1 MLGATNLPWS
11 LDSAVLRRFDRR
23 IYVPLPDGP
32 ARRQMFH
39 KRLAGVPNSLE
50 DRDYDEV
57 AKRTSGLS
65 GSDIDGIVR
74 DALMRPVRRLTSAS
88 YFRPA
93 VIDGKKVRDTRN
105 DKLTSVRASC
115 RAPRPTRAPS
125 APAGPRTR
133 PTVCSN
139 RRSRPAISPRPS
151 GLPRPPFPARR
162 SSFIVCRVVERL
174 P

>member
-1 MLGATNLPWS
+1 MSQGVLVLGATNLPWS

-39 KRLAGVPNSLE
+39 QRLAGVPNSLE

-88 YFRPA
+88 CFRPA
-93 VIDGKKVRDTRN
+93 VIDGKKVRR
-105 DKLTSVRASC
+105 SC
-115 RAPRPTRAPS
+115 AEPR
-125 APAGPRTR
+125 
-133 PTVCSN
+133 
-139 RRSRPAISPRPS
+139 
-151 GLPRPPFPARR
+151 
-162 SSFIVCRVVERL
+162 
-174 P
+174 